1 MKRYEEYKDS
11 DIVGFHQIPYSW
23 SLEKL
28 KYIASCNDEVLPEST
43 EIDRTINYVE
53 IGDVDYVC
61 GITKSTEYNF
71 REAPS
76 RARRITRPN
85 DVIVS
90 TVRTYLKA
98 IAKVTTTD
106 FIVSTGFAVI
116 RPRHIDNDY
125 MAYTLLAPPFI
136 EEVMSRSVGVSYPAI
151 KPSSLMDIK
160 ICVPP
165 LTEQRSI
172 ASFLDAKTK
181 PIDDIIAK
189 REQQIALLEEMKL
202 AIISRAVT
210 KGLNP
215 EAKMKDSGIEWIG
228 EMPER
233 WKLGKLKFFIQIRSG
248 DSISISDISD
258 EGNYNVYGGG
268 EVLGHSNKYNVE
280 DCILIGRVGARC
292 GYLTDIQE
300 RAWATDNA
308 LILDTAMNKSYCFYL
323 LKAFNLN
330 SLNTSS
336 AQPLITGTK
345 VRNIIIPIVPS
356 SEQAIASYLDTETTK
371 IDVRI
376 EKRRK
381 QIALLQEY
389 KHALITD
396 AVTGKIDVRGFSS

>member
-172 ASFLDAKTK
+172 ASFLDAK
-181 PIDDIIAK
+181 
-189 REQQIALLEEMKL
+189 
-202 AIISRAVT
+202 
-210 KGLNP
+210 
-215 EAKMKDSGIEWIG
+215 
-228 EMPER
+228 
-233 WKLGKLKFFIQIRSG
+233 
-248 DSISISDISD
+248 
-258 EGNYNVYGGG
+258 
-268 EVLGHSNKYNVE
+268 
-280 DCILIGRVGARC
+280 
-292 GYLTDIQE
+292 
-300 RAWATDNA
+300 
-308 LILDTAMNKSYCFYL
+308 
-323 LKAFNLN
+323 
-330 SLNTSS
+330 
-336 AQPLITGTK
+336 
-345 VRNIIIPIVPS
+345 
-356 SEQAIASYLDTETTK
+356 
-371 IDVRI
+371 
-376 EKRRK
+376 
-381 QIALLQEY
+381 
-389 KHALITD
+389 
-396 AVTGKIDVRGFSS
+396 